1 MSNRNV
7 ALGRSW
13 NRSVCSFVSVDSLSS
28 ECRASTLMGPTA
40 VSGHLLRSII
50 RSRNVALRLARVY
63 IHLCARAR
71 SFLLFLSRLA
81 SRVWIDRDNSLL
93 VCCWRAF
100 SVACLLASE
109 LVGSL
114 RQVSSCI
121 HFLGGFLVEKKS
133 LCLSS
138 VCSSYFDPLVRF
150 GRERSG
156 GEREL

>member
-13 NRSVCSFVSVDSLSS
+13 NRSVCSFVSVDSMSS

-50 RSRNVALRLARVY
+50 SSRNVAHRLARVY
-63 IHLCARAR
+63 VHLCARAR
-71 SFLLFLSRLA
+71 PLLLFLSRF
-81 SRVWIDRDNSLL
+81 RVWIDRDNSLL

-109 LVGSL
+109 LAGSL

-121 HFLGGFLVEKKS
+121 RFFWRVSCGKEIALFV
-133 LCLSS
+133 LC
-138 VCSSYFDPLVRF
+138 VQ
-150 GRERSG
+150 
-156 GEREL
+156 